1 MAPMK
6 SKKEHFKRTL
16 LDLAKRKDLVPGI
29 YNYCDRW
36 CERCTMT
43 QKCLTYLH
51 EQENKI
57 TDDAEN
63 PDEENK
69 NFWDQIR
76 LAWEVTME
84 MIEEDAEKEGIDLSD
99 VEAIELPEHK
109 ETPLEVQARNYGIN
123 IHKWM
128 NENKE
133 FFSTK
138 AENLVMI
145 DDDAS
150 MIKYRD
156 AAEVIQWYSAFIG
169 AKVHRAHL
177 ELEERQ
183 NDPEDE
189 YGLYADNLGSAKIAI
204 IAIKRSMD
212 ALSVFYSGF
221 REMEDEILKYLLDLS
236 QIKKQMLKTF
246 PGVME
251 FKRPGF
257 DD

>member
-1 MAPMK
+1 ME
-6 SKKEHFKRTL
+6 SKKEHFKRSL
-16 LDLAKRKDLVPGI
+16 LDLANRDDLIPGI

-57 TDDAEN
+57 EENPQN

-76 LAWEVTME
+76 LAWEVTIE
-84 MIEEDAEKEGIDLSD
+84 MLEEDAEQLGIDLSD
-99 VEAIELPEHK
+99 VEDVELPKHI
-109 ETPLEVQARNYGIN
+109 ETSLEVQARNYGIN
-123 IHKWM
+123 IYKWM
-128 NENKE
+128 NEHKDH
-133 FFSTK
+133 FAAK
-138 AENLVMI
+138 AEKLVMI
-145 DDDAS
+145 DDDES
-150 MIKYRD
+150 MFKYRD

-189 YGLYADNLGSAKIAI
+189 YGLYNDNLGSAKIAI
-204 IAIKRSMD
+204 IAIERSLD

-221 REMEDEILKYLLDLS
+221 SEMEDEILQFLQTLS

-246 PGVME
+246 PGVMD